1 MKANFCTYC
10 ILKYMHS
17 PYLDESINIGVLIY
31 FAKSERFVFKYSKSL
46 SRIKSIYNNIPEK
59 TIQEYIRQIDEKLTK
74 ISSHEVSDIS
84 IEANDLKSFLSKYIL
99 SSDSTVLQFSNFKT
113 IEDVKFEEDVVEKI
127 IVEQLFIDD
136 ILHPVN

>member
-1 MKANFCTYC
+1 
-10 ILKYMHS
+10 MHS